1 MPELRGYIERIT
13 YHNPENGFLVARLK
27 ARDRKDLVSVVGHAA
42 QVSAGESVLLQG
54 EWKQDS
60 RYGEQ
65 FRFSQMETV
74 VPATAHAIEK
84 YLGSG
89 LIKGIGPRMARQL
102 VQEFGEETLEV
113 IEQEP
118 DRLTR
123 AAGIGPR
130 RVEMITTAWEQQ
142 KHVREIMLFLKSYGV
157 GQANCARIYKHY
169 GDRAIELISENPYCL
184 AADIRGIGFKTAD
197 TIARNMGIAPDSPLR
212 IQECIVHVLGQGADQ
227 GHVYLPREELEERVG
242 AELELQLEGPDLD
255 DYLEALETRDQ
266 RLARE
271 EHPELGSLVYLKA
284 LQLTEAGLAHKLGV
298 LRVSASAL
306 RPLDVPAALDWVR
319 GRLDMELAPAQK
331 QAVASALQ
339 EKVTVIT
346 GGPGTGKTTI
356 IKAILEIL
364 APLEVRTVLAAP
376 TGRAAR
382 RMTEATGH
390 QARTLHRLLKFEPA
404 RGAFA
409 YNQDHPLPADVAIV
423 DESSMIDVFLMH
435 HLLRALP
442 LPANLILVGDADQL
456 PSVGPGQVFRDIIA
470 SGEFATVTLKEI
482 FRQSRESRIIVNAH
496 RINQGLMP
504 DTRNQSPG
512 SDFFFIQE
520 EDPGRIVNLIIHLC
534 RERIPRRFGFDP
546 GADIQVLSPMHRGET
561 GLGNLNEKLQ
571 AALNPRGPALQRG
584 ARVLRQGDKV
594 MQVVNNY
601 EKDVFN
607 GDIGLIS
614 RVDGEEQELEVDFEG
629 RRVSYDHTDLD
640 EIVLAYAASI
650 HKAQGSEYPAVI
662 VPITTQHYVLL
673 QKNLLYTAVTRGKR
687 LVVLVGTR
695 KALAIAVKSGQAR
708 ARYSRLAE
716 RLARDRPPVQAR
728 FRPVAE

>member
-13 YHNPENGFLVARLK
+13 YHNPENGFLVARLR
-27 ARDRKDLVSVVGHAA
+27 AQGRQELVAIVGNAA
-42 QVSAGESVLLQG
+42 QVSAGESVLLRG
-54 EWKQDS
+54 DWKNDS

-65 FRFSQMETV
+65 FRFSQLETV

-102 VQEFGEETLEV
+102 VREFGEETLEV

-118 DRLTR
+118 EKLTR

-130 RVEMITTAWEQQ
+130 RVEMITAAWEQQ
-142 KHVREIMLFLKSYGV
+142 KHVRDIMLFLKNYGV
-157 GQANCARIYKHY
+157 GQANCARIYKQY

-212 IQECIVHVLGQGADQ
+212 IKECIIHVLGQGADQ
-227 GHVYLPREELEERVG
+227 GHIYLPREELESRVG
-242 AELELQLEGPDLD
+242 AELDLEELALD
-255 DYLEALETRDQ
+255 DYLSQLQERDQ
-266 RLARE
+266 RIVQE
-271 EHPELGSLVYLKA
+271 QHPDLGTLVYLKA
-284 LQLTEAGLAHKLGV
+284 LQLTEAGLAHRLGV
-298 LRVSASAL
+298 LQASDSAL
-306 RPLDVPAALDWVR
+306 RRLDVPAALEWVR

-331 QAVASALQ
+331 QAVGSALQ

-382 RMTEATGH
+382 RMTEATGR
-390 QARTLHRLLKFEPA
+390 QARTIHRLLKYEPA

-409 YNQDHPLPADVAIV
+409 YNQEHPLPADVVIV
-423 DESSMIDVFLMH
+423 DESSMIDVFLMY
-435 HLLRALP
+435 HLLKALP
-442 LPANLILVGDADQL
+442 LSTNLILVGDADQL
-456 PSVGPGQVFRDIIA
+456 PSVGPGQVFRDIID
-470 SGEFATVTLKEI
+470 SGEFKTVTLKEI
-482 FRQSRESRIIVNAH
+482 FRQSQESQIIVNAH

-504 DTRNQSPG
+504 DTRNQKPG
-512 SDFFFIQE
+512 SDFFFIPE
-520 EDPGRIVNLIIHLC
+520 EDPSRIVRLIIHLC
-534 RERIPRRFGFDP
+534 RQRIPQRFGLDP

-571 AALNPRGPALQRG
+571 GALNPQGPSLERG
-584 ARVLRQGDKV
+584 ARLLRRGDKV

-607 GDIGLIS
+607 GDIGIIS
-614 RVDGEEQELEVDFEG
+614 RVDSEEQELEVEFEG
-629 RRVSYDHTDLD
+629 RAVSYDHTDLD

-695 KALAIAVKSGQAR
+695 KALAIAVKSGQTR
-708 ARYSRLAE
+708 TRHSRLAE
-716 RLARDRPPVQAR
+716 RLVRDRPPVQAR
-728 FRPVAE
+728 FRPGAD